1 MGLPTGSNPNA
12 GAHSAFLFRV
22 SSEFSELCN
31 IEANLTILA
40 SRRKHGRGGQ
50 TGSAGRPAQA
60 TEESRRGLGRGV
72 YSSPRAGAAGVG
84 PRSGPVAAT
93 RTGPGSL
100 PAAPAVVEELAV
112 VEERRR
118 RRYVRV
124 SPSRSGS
131 GRAAGPGR
139 WSTHR
144 AEGDSDE
151 RPETPAEP
159 ESTRMTVGSDVHR
172 PVYTAFL
179 PPSLAAT
186 TCARC
191 RTAPAGRRR
200 DGGRSSG
207 GAAAAAAAAAA
218 AGRSWEMQFR
228 LRSCVTCVCC
238 LDPRL
243 WSSGSYS
250 VVGLRGFRFAW
261 VKVISHRPLK
271 VDGATRWCSG

>member
-144 AEGDSDE
+144 VEGDSDE
-151 RPETPAEP
+151 RPGTPAEP
-159 ESTRMTVGSDVHR
+159 SRN
-172 PVYTAFL
+172 
-179 PPSLAAT
+179 
-186 TCARC
+186 
-191 RTAPAGRRR
+191 RR
-200 DGGRSSG
+200 G
-207 GAAAAAAAAAA
+207 
-218 AGRSWEMQFR
+218 
-228 LRSCVTCVCC
+228 
-238 LDPRL
+238 
-243 WSSGSYS
+243 
-250 VVGLRGFRFAW
+250 
-261 VKVISHRPLK
+261 
-271 VDGATRWCSG
+271 

>member
-93 RTGPGSL
+93 RAGPGSL

-131 GRAAGPGR
+131 GRAAAGARTARRATRTSGPGR
-139 WSTHR
+139 RRSRRGIDADGSRQRCPLPRTH
-144 AEGDSDE
+144 SL
-151 RPETPAEP
+151 
-159 ESTRMTVGSDVHR
+159 
-172 PVYTAFL
+172 PV
-179 PPSLAAT
+179 PPSLAE
-186 TCARC
+186 TCAPYRS
-191 RTAPAGRRR
+191 APAGRRR

-243 WSSGSYS
+243 W
-250 VVGLRGFRFAW
+250 
-261 VKVISHRPLK
+261 
-271 VDGATRWCSG
+271 